1 MMIKWCPDMANEID
15 RERVG
20 NYELLDVI
28 GEGGM
33 GKVYRAVHPEIG
45 RIVAIKVIRPELAG
59 SDAVSAR
66 FFDEA
71 RAVNAIRHE
80 GIVDIFDLGRRADG
94 STYYVMEHLVGEDL
108 AHLAHREGPF
118 PAMEAVALLR
128 QVCTALGAAHRRGII
143 HRDLKPQNLFV
154 VSRGAERRIKIL
166 DFGVAKLLHADDR
179 PTTSTGVVLGTIQY
193 MSPEQARGEHVDAR
207 ADIYSLGCILFELL
221 TGALPFAASN
231 PLAILAR
238 LATEDAIAPS
248 QLAYRFGV
256 PPALDEVVLRALAK
270 DRDRRF
276 SDVEELEAAL
286 AALDLHALPPPA
298 HRPGE
303 HPTRPVTTASG
314 PDSSAATLPNAVVP
328 VHAAVTPSPVTP
340 APRGA
345 APSSV
350 PPVER
355 PDPLAAMQHVALDQS
370 ALRLHEAPLPLMD
383 PSTERRVIRLVIPVL
398 LGLIVMAAALL
409 YAPGGG
415 GALDRSVL
423 RSWMPWF
430 AGAIVA
436 LCGLL
441 LLVAKTQQSSRGRR
455 AANRALTILS
465 VAIITTSVYLKGSVT
480 SYDILYYPVLVILDR
495 LRENRSLAVFTYV
508 ASVLGFGA
516 AVFSSH
522 FDLLPYAPLYPG
534 TVSLRLVQDP
544 SFEVVVW
551 LVMSGITFLSLL
563 LVDVL
568 VSRVQRRE
576 AELRRIGL
584 GLAGRVEDQLQM
596 LRRSSDLRRYMPP
609 AVADAILRGEADAT
623 RKHGRLR
630 ITVVRIDCPLV
641 SGSVEE
647 TDPEEFA
654 HLLNELYMRLG
665 DRALEHGGMIDRFG
679 NSGATVLFGAFG
691 EASAEVT
698 ARAAIAFARAAHQSV
713 RDLALTC
720 QSAGIPGMPLA
731 RTAIHQ
737 GFATVGSFGSPT
749 RLEFTAVGPVTEAA
763 ALLLEITTPGS
774 TLVTQPIAVS
784 LGADHGL
791 VPVDRPIA
799 LPGARHPVNL
809 YTLPPS

>member
-1 MMIKWCPDMANEID
+1 MANESD

-118 PAMEAVALLR
+118 PAAEAVALLR

-221 TGALPFAASN
+221 TGALPFAAAN

-238 LATEDAIAPS
+238 LATEDAVPPS
-248 QLAYRFGV
+248 HLAYRFGV
-256 PPALDEVVLRALAK
+256 PPALDDVVLRALAK

-286 AALDLHALPPPA
+286 AVLDLHELPPPSPRSA
-298 HRPGE
+298 
-303 HPTRPVTTASG
+303 TARATKTLAA
-314 PDSSAATLPNAVVP
+314 DSVAESTAATLPNAVAP
-328 VHAAVTPSPVTP
+328 MHAAVTPSPMTP
-340 APRGA
+340 APT
-345 APSSV
+345 APAPTSV
-350 PPVER
+350 RPDER

-370 ALRLHEAPLPLMD
+370 ALRLHDAPLPLMD

-409 YAPGGG
+409 YAPGDG
-415 GALDRSVL
+415 GALDRAVL

-430 AGAIVA
+430 GGAIFA

-455 AANRALTILS
+455 AANRGLTILS

-480 SYDILYYPVLVILDR
+480 SYDILYYPMLVILDR

-508 ASVLGFGA
+508 ASVVGFGA
-516 AVFSSH
+516 AVLSSH

-534 TVSLRLVQDP
+534 TVALRLVQDP
-544 SFEVVVW
+544 SFEIVVW

-576 AELRRIGL
+576 AELRQIGL

-630 ITVVRIDCPLV
+630 IAVVRIDCPLV

-665 DRALEHGGMIDRFG
+665 DRALEHGGMVDRFG

-698 ARAAIAFARAAHQSV
+698 ARAAVAFARAAQQSV

-720 QSAGIPGMPLA
+720 QSAGIPGAPLA

-763 ALLLEITTPGS
+763 ALLLEATTPGV

-784 LGADHGL
+784 LGDDHGL
-791 VPVDRPIA
+791 VPVERPIA

-809 YTLPPS
+809 YTLPPG